1 MQCAHDE
8 VAVSRAEIQAQF
20 GVTSDQERTKEVLER
35 MGMALPRHGCGFEQ
49 PPAIDA
55 NCGVELQSWQNDD
68 WADSRRGDTDTRS
81 YRRGQI
87 YRRISLIESGIG
99 PIHSRH
105 RECTN
110 RCAQQKKN
118 QNRSKLLHINPPKSF
133 SK

>member
-1 MQCAHDE
+1 M
-8 VAVSRAEIQAQF
+8 
-20 GVTSDQERTKEVLER
+20 L
-35 MGMALPRHGCGFEQ
+35 MARPRHGRGFEQ
-49 PPAIDA
+49 QTAIDA
-55 NCGVELQSWQNDD
+55 NCGAELQSWQNDD
-68 WADSRRGDTDTRS
+68 WIDNRRGDTDTRS
-81 YRRGQI
+81 YRPGQI

-118 QNRSKLLHINPPKSF
+118 QNRSKSLHITPPKSF